1 MYELFG
7 AKNDIPSPGDLELL
21 SKLDNKG
28 KYLVEDLYK
37 IFSYK
42 KPKEYKSFIDKKNS
56 IETDEEKVIVDLIKI
71 IQKYNKVLSERMSLY
86 QEKNNENKF
95 FSSCYKSF
103 KTNSDLFK
111 EANSSNNLINGLI
124 TKYEQKNRIFNT
136 KFFKSNIFNQCGL
149 LPTTKK
155 QNIDFFEAEIQKNGQ
170 NSYKSIKS
178 IRFIEKLY
186 EQIEKISQKL
196 TLSQAKQSLRNE
208 ENEKLEKK
216 ANLLYKMNQ
225 YRVYKKEIND
235 SMEEIKM
242 LKELLEIANTHYQR
256 IMEELK
262 IKKNSKNRKKQL
274 SKFKNKHKSNEEN
287 DVKIKPYNEIENKYM
302 DEKKDGINI
311 ERKNDIKDKNS
322 ENKSLIKLN
331 NFQKPNKYY
340 RTSSLEN
347 FYGLNFNK
355 ETTLSTGFNFNNT
368 NNLKKP
374 KTFYK
379 KIDKNNINNFSSFTT
394 SNRSKKNILTPKDFN
409 SFIRNNS
416 HITFTSMVN
425 KLNNLN
431 SKNIMNKTFK
441 ILKFNKSDKNII
453 QSNSQAD
460 MLTPKINIPKLFQ
473 RQYEFP
479 KEISSNKKRAKL
491 KKIKSPRKE
500 QKMSKADLYL
510 MRTKKVPEIYEQ
522 LKNYRNLLSV
532 TKKNDAQKAN
542 QLFLLLYDKKNID
555 FINEKN
561 STLELYNSY
570 CKMKESIERCHGP
583 ERIFRKYRNNISVEL
598 KDKIGKSIDQ
608 DNELKNKYYDFM
620 QMVIKK
626 KLGEDENNFL

>member
-7 AKNDIPSPGDLELL
+7 AKNDIPSPGDLELI

-42 KPKEYKSFIDKKNS
+42 KPKSYKLFIDKANT
-56 IETDEEKVIVDLIKI
+56 IQTDEEKVIIDLILI
-71 IQKYNKVLSERMSLY
+71 IQKYNKALSERMSLY

-95 FSSCYKSF
+95 FSSAYKSF
-103 KTNSDLFK
+103 KVNSDLFK
-111 EANSSNNLINGLI
+111 EENSSNNLFNGLL
-124 TKYEQKNRIFNT
+124 TKYEEKNRIFNT

-186 EQIEKISQKL
+186 EQIEKISKKL
-196 TLSQAKQSLRNE
+196 TLSQAKQSLMND

-216 ANLLYKMNQ
+216 AKYLYKMNQ
-225 YRVYKKEIND
+225 YRVQKKEIND
-235 SMEEIKM
+235 NLEEIKI
-242 LKELLEIANTHYQR
+242 LKDLLEIANTNYQR
-256 IMEELK
+256 IMKDLK
-262 IKKNSKNRKKQL
+262 IKKNIKNRKIKL
-274 SKFKNKHKSNEEN
+274 SKFKNSNKSKEEN
-287 DVKIKPYNEIENKYM
+287 NVQIEPFNVYENKYI
-302 DEKKDGINI
+302 DEKKDEVNMEG
-311 ERKNDIKDKNS
+311 KNGNKDKNS
-322 ENKSLIKLN
+322 ENKHFIKLKS
-331 NFQKPNKYY
+331 FQIPNKYY
-340 RTSSLEN
+340 KTSSLERTN
-347 FYGLNFNK
+347 GINLNK
-355 ETTLSTGFNFNNT
+355 EATLSTGFNFNN
-368 NNLKKP
+368 NNIKST

-379 KIDKNNINNFSSFTT
+379 SIHKNNINNLSSFTT
-394 SNRSKKNILTPKDFN
+394 SNKSNKSILTPKEFN
-409 SFIRNNS
+409 TLSRNNS
-416 HITFTSMVN
+416 KITFTNMVN
-425 KLNNLN
+425 NLNNLT

-441 ILKFNKSDKNII
+441 ILKKNYSEKNIN
-453 QSNSQAD
+453 QSSSAAD
-460 MLTPKINIPKLFQ
+460 ILTPKISIPKLFQ
-473 RQYEFP
+473 RQYEFN
-479 KEISSNKKRAKL
+479 KQKSLNKKSKNF

-500 QKMSKADLYL
+500 QKMNKIDLYL
-510 MRTKKVPEIYEQ
+510 MRRKKVPDIYEE
-522 LKNYRNLLSV
+522 LKNYKNLLS
-532 TKKNDAQKAN
+532 TTRKNDAQKAKK
-542 QLFLLLYDKKNID
+542 LFLQLYDKKIID

-570 CKMKESIERCHGP
+570 CKMKDSIERCHGP

-626 KLGEDENNFL
+626 KLGEDENKFI

>member
-7 AKNDIPSPGDLELL
+7 AKNDIPSPEDLELI

-28 KYLVEDLYK
+28 KNLVEDLYK

-42 KPKEYKSFIDKKNS
+42 KPKTYKLFIDKAYTIQS
-56 IETDEEKVIVDLIKI
+56 DEEKVIIDLILI
-71 IQKYNKVLSERMSLY
+71 IKKYNKALSERMNLY

-95 FSSCYKSF
+95 FSSAYKSF

-111 EANSSNNLINGLI
+111 EENSSNNLFNGLI
-124 TKYEQKNRIFNT
+124 TKYEEKNRIFNS

-216 ANLLYKMNQ
+216 AKYLYKLNQ
-225 YRVYKKEIND
+225 YRVQKKEIND
-235 SMEEIKM
+235 NMEEIKI
-242 LKELLEIANTHYQR
+242 LKELLEIANTNYQR
-256 IMEELK
+256 IMKELK
-262 IKKNSKNRKKQL
+262 IKKNNKNRKIKL
-274 SKFKNKHKSNEEN
+274 SKFKDSNKSKEEN
-287 DVKIKPYNEIENKYM
+287 KVQIKPFNVFENKNI
-302 DEKKDGINI
+302 DEKKDEMNI
-311 ERKNDIKDKNS
+311 EGKNDTKDKNS
-322 ENKSLIKLN
+322 KNKNFIKLKS
-331 NFQKPNKYY
+331 FQIQNKYY
-340 RTSSLEN
+340 RTSSLERSN
-347 FYGLNFNK
+347 GINLNK
-355 ETTLSTGFNFNNT
+355 EATLSTGFNFNND
-368 NNLKKP
+368 NIKNI

-379 KIDKNNINNFSSFTT
+379 DIHKNNINNLNSFTT
-394 SNRSKKNILTPKDFN
+394 SNKSNKSLLTPKADTL
-409 SFIRNNS
+409 SHNNS
-416 HITFTSMVN
+416 HITFTNMVN
-425 KLNNLN
+425 NLNNLTN
-431 SKNIMNKTFK
+431 KNIMNKTFR
-441 ILKFNKSDKNII
+441 ILKYNTSEKNIH
-453 QSNSQAD
+453 QSNSAAD
-460 MLTPKINIPKLFQ
+460 IQTPKINIPKLFQ
-473 RQYEFP
+473 KQYEFT
-479 KEISSNKKRAKL
+479 KQNSINKKSSKF

-500 QKMSKADLYL
+500 QKMSKVDLYI
-510 MRTKKVPEIYEQ
+510 MRKKKVPYIYEE
-522 LKNYRNLLSV
+522 LKNFRNLLSV
-532 TKKNDAQKAN
+532 TKKNDAQKAQN
-542 QLFLLLYDKKNID
+542 LFLQLYDKKNID
-555 FINEKN
+555 YINEKN

-570 CKMKESIERCHGP
+570 CKIKESIERCHGP

-598 KDKIGKSIDQ
+598 KDKIWKSIDQ

-626 KLGEDENNFL
+626 KLGEDENQFI